1 MLVLSLCADCLMAL
15 PATAMAYPPSNN
27 TVYSVRSFPATTTTR
42 RDLTRESVSTD
53 VQSDSDWGGIENL
66 IVPQTK
72 SQAEKDAEAK
82 AQQEEETRK
91 QAQEQAVRQAQ
102 TRAAQKEEANRSAE
116 RTAITPPAS
125 KTGQAVAEYAMQFSG
140 YPYVYGG
147 NQPSGWDCSGFV
159 QYVFAQFGVS
169 LPHQS
174 GSQMSEVGT
183 TLNLIATRRDGKRTM
198 HYCLMFFLLGW
209 LTLGIGWLVWYH
221 KLSSRIGTEQAA
233 RGLPVTVTA
242 ATYWLWNILGS
253 LIIVGPF
260 IYTYKLLHAMNDLC
274 ADYNARG

>member
-1 MLVLSLCADCLMAL
+1 MESLGKNRLIHRKITSIMLALLLGAVGIATLSPTAL
-15 PATAMAYPPSNN
+15 AAAPSNMA
-27 TVYSVRSFPATTTTR
+27 VSSVRSFPATTATR

-82 AQQEEETRK
+82 AQQEEEARK
-91 QAQEQAVRQAQ
+91 QAQAQAIQQ
-102 TRAAQKEEANRSAE
+102 EEASRSAE

-174 GSQMSEVGT
+174 GSQMSVGSPVASLAEAQPGDILANGSHAAIYIGNGMVMNAMSPSQGT
-183 TLNLIATRRDGKRTM
+183 GVAPVSMVMYGSYAIRR
-198 HYCLMFFLLGW
+198 
-209 LTLGIGWLVWYH
+209 V
-221 KLSSRIGTEQAA
+221 
-233 RGLPVTVTA
+233 V
-242 ATYWLWNILGS
+242 
-253 LIIVGPF
+253 
-260 IYTYKLLHAMNDLC
+260 
-274 ADYNARG
+274 

>member
-1 MLVLSLCADCLMAL
+1 MESLGKNRLIHRKITSITLALLLGAGSIATLSPTAL
-15 PATAMAYPPSNN
+15 AAASSNGAVSS
-27 TVYSVRSFPATTTTR
+27 TRSFPATTTTR

-82 AQQEEETRK
+82 AQQE
-91 QAQEQAVRQAQ
+91 QAERQAQ

-116 RTAITPPAS
+116 RTAITPPVP
-125 KTGQAVAEYAMQFSG
+125 KTGQAVAEYAMRFSG

-169 LPHQS
+169 LPHQT
-174 GSQMSEVGT
+174 GSQMSVGSPVAS
-183 TLNLIATRRDGKRTM
+183 LAEAQPGDILANDSHAAI
-198 HYCLMFFLLGW
+198 Y
-209 LTLGIGWLVWYH
+209 IGNGMVMNAM
-221 KLSSRIGTEQAA
+221 SPSQGTGVA
-233 RGLPVTVTA
+233 PVGMVM
-242 ATYWLWNILGS
+242 YGS
-253 LIIVGPF
+253 YAIRHVL
-260 IYTYKLLHAMNDLC
+260 
-274 ADYNARG
+274 

>member
-1 MLVLSLCADCLMAL
+1 MESLGKNRLIHRKITSITLALLLGAGGIATLSPTAL
-15 PATAMAYPPSNN
+15 AAAPSNGAVSS
-27 TVYSVRSFPATTTTR
+27 TRSFPATTTTR

-82 AQQEEETRK
+82 AQQEEEARK
-91 QAQEQAVRQAQ
+91 QAQAQAIQQ
-102 TRAAQKEEANRSAE
+102 EEASRSAE
-116 RTAITPPAS
+116 RTVITPPAS

-147 NQPSGWDCSGFV
+147 NQPSGWDCSGFI

-174 GSQMSEVGT
+174 GDQMSVGSPVASLAEAQPGDILANGSHAAIYIGNGMVMNAMSPSQGT
-183 TLNLIATRRDGKRTM
+183 GVAPVGMVMYGSYAIRRV
-198 HYCLMFFLLGW
+198 L
-209 LTLGIGWLVWYH
+209 
-221 KLSSRIGTEQAA
+221 
-233 RGLPVTVTA
+233 
-242 ATYWLWNILGS
+242 
-253 LIIVGPF
+253 
-260 IYTYKLLHAMNDLC
+260 
-274 ADYNARG
+274 

>member
-1 MLVLSLCADCLMAL
+1 MLVLSLCANCLMAL

-82 AQQEEETRK
+82 AQQE
-91 QAQEQAVRQAQ
+91 QAARQAQ

-116 RTAITPPAS
+116 RTVITPPAS

-174 GSQMSEVGT
+174 GSQMSVGSPVASLAEAQPGDILANGSHAAIYIGNGMVMNAMSPSQGT
-183 TLNLIATRRDGKRTM
+183 GVAPVSMVMYGSYAIRR
-198 HYCLMFFLLGW
+198 
-209 LTLGIGWLVWYH
+209 
-221 KLSSRIGTEQAA
+221 
-233 RGLPVTVTA
+233 
-242 ATYWLWNILGS
+242 
-253 LIIVGPF
+253 IV
-260 IYTYKLLHAMNDLC
+260 
-274 ADYNARG
+274 

>member
-1 MLVLSLCADCLMAL
+1 MLALLLGAVGIATLSPTAL
-15 PATAMAYPPSNN
+15 AAAPSNMA
-27 TVYSVRSFPATTTTR
+27 VSSVRSFPATTATR

-82 AQQEEETRK
+82 AQQEEEARK
-91 QAQEQAVRQAQ
+91 QAQAQAIQQ
-102 TRAAQKEEANRSAE
+102 EEASRSAE

-169 LPHQS
+169 LPHRS
-174 GSQMSEVGT
+174 GSQMSVGSPVASLAEAQPGDILANGSHAAIYIGNGMVMNAMSPSQGT
-183 TLNLIATRRDGKRTM
+183 GVAPVSMVMYGSYAIRR
-198 HYCLMFFLLGW
+198 
-209 LTLGIGWLVWYH
+209 V
-221 KLSSRIGTEQAA
+221 
-233 RGLPVTVTA
+233 V
-242 ATYWLWNILGS
+242 
-253 LIIVGPF
+253 
-260 IYTYKLLHAMNDLC
+260 
-274 ADYNARG
+274 

>member
-1 MLVLSLCADCLMAL
+1 MESLGKNRLIHRKITSITLALLLGAGGIATLSPTAL
-15 PATAMAYPPSNN
+15 AAAPSNG
-27 TVYSVRSFPATTTTR
+27 TVSSTRSFPATTATR

-82 AQQEEETRK
+82 ARQEEE
-91 QAQEQAVRQAQ
+91 AS
-102 TRAAQKEEANRSAE
+102 RSAE

-125 KTGQAVAEYAMQFSG
+125 KTGQAVAEYAMQFTG

-174 GSQMSEVGT
+174 GGQMSVGSPVASLAEAQPGDILANGSHAAIYIGNGMVMNAMSPSQGT
-183 TLNLIATRRDGKRTM
+183 GVAPVSMVMYGSYAIRRV
-198 HYCLMFFLLGW
+198 
-209 LTLGIGWLVWYH
+209 I
-221 KLSSRIGTEQAA
+221 
-233 RGLPVTVTA
+233 
-242 ATYWLWNILGS
+242 
-253 LIIVGPF
+253 
-260 IYTYKLLHAMNDLC
+260 
-274 ADYNARG
+274 

>member
-1 MLVLSLCADCLMAL
+1 MRKKPISITLALLLCAGVIITLPSTAQAATTSNMAV
-15 PATAMAYPPSNN
+15 S
-27 TVYSVRSFPATTTTR
+27 SVRSFPATTATR
-42 RDLTRESVSTD
+42 RDPTRESVSTD

-82 AQQEEETRK
+82 AQQEEEARK
-91 QAQEQAVRQAQ
+91 QAQAQAIQQ
-102 TRAAQKEEANRSAE
+102 EEASRSAE

-125 KTGQAVAEYAMQFSG
+125 KTGQAVAEYAMQFTG

-174 GSQMSEVGT
+174 GSQMSVGSPVASLAEAQPGDILANGSHAAIYIGNGMVMNAMSPSQGT
-183 TLNLIATRRDGKRTM
+183 GVAPVSMVMYGSYAIRR
-198 HYCLMFFLLGW
+198 
-209 LTLGIGWLVWYH
+209 V
-221 KLSSRIGTEQAA
+221 
-233 RGLPVTVTA
+233 V
-242 ATYWLWNILGS
+242 
-253 LIIVGPF
+253 
-260 IYTYKLLHAMNDLC
+260 
-274 ADYNARG
+274 

>member
-1 MLVLSLCADCLMAL
+1 MESLGKNRLIHRKITSITLALLLGAGGIATLSPTAL
-15 PATAMAYPPSNN
+15 AAAPSNG
-27 TVYSVRSFPATTTTR
+27 TVSSTRSFPATTATR

-82 AQQEEETRK
+82 ARQEEEARK
-91 QAQEQAVRQAQ
+91 QAQTQAIQQ
-102 TRAAQKEEANRSAE
+102 EEASRSAE

-125 KTGQAVAEYAMQFSG
+125 KTGQAVAEYAMQFTG

-174 GSQMSEVGT
+174 GSQMSVGSPVASLAEAQPGDILANGSHAAIYIGNGMVMNAMSPSQGT
-183 TLNLIATRRDGKRTM
+183 GVAPVSMVMYGGYAIRR
-198 HYCLMFFLLGW
+198 
-209 LTLGIGWLVWYH
+209 
-221 KLSSRIGTEQAA
+221 
-233 RGLPVTVTA
+233 
-242 ATYWLWNILGS
+242 
-253 LIIVGPF
+253 IV
-260 IYTYKLLHAMNDLC
+260 
-274 ADYNARG
+274 

>member
-82 AQQEEETRK
+82 AQQEQAAR
-91 QAQEQAVRQAQ
+91 QAQEQAIQQ
-102 TRAAQKEEANRSAE
+102 EEASRSAE
-116 RTAITPPAS
+116 RTVITPPAS

-174 GSQMSEVGT
+174 GSQMSVGSPVASLAEAQPGDILANGSHAAIYIGNGMVMNAMSPSQGT
-183 TLNLIATRRDGKRTM
+183 GVAPVGMVMYGSYAIRR
-198 HYCLMFFLLGW
+198 
-209 LTLGIGWLVWYH
+209 V
-221 KLSSRIGTEQAA
+221 
-233 RGLPVTVTA
+233 V
-242 ATYWLWNILGS
+242 
-253 LIIVGPF
+253 
-260 IYTYKLLHAMNDLC
+260 
-274 ADYNARG
+274 

>member
-1 MLVLSLCADCLMAL
+1 MRGLSDGIARHCDGI
-15 PATAMAYPPSNN
+15 PSIKQHRILRAFIPR
-27 TVYSVRSFPATTTTR
+27 YHDHAPRPDSRKR
-42 RDLTRESVSTD
+42 QHD

-102 TRAAQKEEANRSAE
+102 TRAAQKEEVNRSAE

-159 QYVFAQFGVS
+159 QYVVRAIRCQSPPPVRQSNERRFARGIIGRSPTGRYSRQRFARRHLHRQRHGHERHESKPRHWSRTGQHGHVRRVRNQTNRLKNSS
-169 LPHQS
+169 LS
-174 GSQMSEVGT
+174 YFLV
-183 TLNLIATRRDGKRTM
+183 
-198 HYCLMFFLLGW
+198 FLLFRRKN
-209 LTLGIGWLVWYH
+209 TLSWKTKTLQ
-221 KLSSRIGTEQAA
+221 K
-233 RGLPVTVTA
+233 
-242 ATYWLWNILGS
+242 
-253 LIIVGPF
+253 
-260 IYTYKLLHAMNDLC
+260 
-274 ADYNARG
+274 